1 MKSVQKRQKEIWK
14 VKKDRE
20 KRKERLLR
28 EITVKIGLKQEEE
41 KKIIVVEVLLD
52 SKVTELVISKE
63 SVKKY

>member
-1 MKSVQKRQKEIWK
+1 M
-14 VKKDRE
+14 
-20 KRKERLLR
+20 
-28 EITVKIGLKQEEE
+28 KIGLKQEEE